1 MEKNDKKFL
10 SSRLIKFWETLY
22 KESGDM
28 EDCIKN
34 ISTALEELAQELHLA
49 KVVMEIKTP
58 ENRFQPQAQHLQKI
72 LYDQGREKVAEM
84 YTFSFSFAT
93 GENVTFYVR
102 SAEMP
107 FHESEKTELEVIL
120 REIFYWYDRNLQR
133 TFLHK
138 VLNTDLETG
147 AANPYGMGQ
156 FVGLLQAKKT
166 LTQYCVVF
174 FNIHNFKYVN
184 KVFSYAEGDY
194 ILRKYTEQILDI
206 LEEDEKLARLGG
218 DNYVAL
224 IKGEHVDDFL
234 AEIREMRVDYANSV
248 KSKSFLFG
256 ATVGISRLDGIQKGN
271 LREVMSRASIAYQES
286 RRRAVGGMVWY
297 SEEIRQAIMERQ
309 NVISNFKSILE
320 NGEFIVYYQ
329 PKVDSSKMEI
339 CGAEA
344 LIRWQHEG
352 TLIPPV
358 KFIPQL
364 EQEGSICKLDYF
376 VLEQVCRFLKEREEN
391 GERNI
396 CISVNFSRKHLEE
409 DDFVQ
414 HVVSVIDKY
423 GVPHELIEVEL
434 TESEDF
440 QQYGIMSEIVN
451 GLKGHGIH
459 TAIDDFGTGF
469 SSLNML
475 KKVNLDVVKIDK
487 SFIPL
492 EKNYKGKEK
501 DMTMLWSIVGMLH
514 QLGKSM
520 VAEGVET
527 PEQLKYLQKVGCHII
542 QGYVFDKPLEEKE
555 FAKRLTGDY
564 YKTDILK

>member
-10 SSRLIKFWETLY
+10 SSRLIKFWETLC

-34 ISTALEELAQELHLA
+34 ISKALEEPAQELHLA

-93 GENVTFYVR
+93 GGNVTFYVS

-138 VLNTDLETG
+138 VLSTDLETG

-184 KVFSYAEGDY
+184 KVFSYAEGDN

-271 LREVMSRASIAYQES
+271 LGEVMSRASIAYQES
-286 RRRAVGGMVWY
+286 RRRAVGGVVWY

-339 CGAEA
+339 SGAEA

-391 GERNI
+391 GEKNI
-396 CISVNFSRKHLEE
+396 CVSVNFSRKHLEE

-555 FAKRLTGDY
+555 FVKRLTGDY

>member
-320 NGEFIVYYQ
+320 NGEFIVYSQ

>member
-1 MEKNDKKFL
+1 MEKNDQKLL
-10 SSRLIKFWETLY
+10 SSRLIKFWDKLY
-22 KESGDM
+22 KESGDP
-28 EDCIKN
+28 EDCINN
-34 ISTALEELAQELHLA
+34 ISMALEELAQELHLA
-49 KVVMEIKTP
+49 KVVMDIRTP

-72 LYDQGREKVAEM
+72 LYDQGREKTAEM
-84 YTFSFSFAT
+84 YPFSFSFVT
-93 GENVTFYVR
+93 GGNVTFYVS
-102 SAEMP
+102 SAETP
-107 FHESEKTELEVIL
+107 FQENEKIEMEAVL
-120 REIFYWYDRNLQR
+120 REIFYWYDRNLQSS
-133 TFLHK
+133 FLHK
-138 VLNTDLETG
+138 VLSTDLETG

-156 FVGLLQAKKT
+156 FVGLLQAGKT
-166 LTQYCVVF
+166 LMQYCVVF

-184 KVFSYAEGDY
+184 KVFSYAEGDK
-194 ILRKYTEQILDI
+194 ILRKYTEQIMDI
-206 LEEDEKLARLGG
+206 LAEDEKLARLGG
-218 DNYVAL
+218 DNYIAL
-224 IKGEHVDDFL
+224 IKGEHVEDFL
-234 AEIREMRVDYANSV
+234 TEIREMRVDYANSV

-286 RRRAVGGMVWY
+286 RRRAVGGVVWY

-309 NVISNFKSILE
+309 NVISNFKSILD

-352 TLIPPV
+352 SLIPPV

-364 EQEGSICKLDYF
+364 EQEGSICRLDYY
-376 VLEQVCRFLKEREEN
+376 VLEQVCHFLKEREEN
-391 GERNI
+391 NQRNI

-414 HVVSVIDKY
+414 HVVSIIDKY
-423 GVPHELIEVEL
+423 EVPHKLIEVEL

-451 GLKGHGIH
+451 SLKGHGIH

-492 EKNYKGKEK
+492 EEDYKGKEK

-542 QGYVFDKPLEEKE
+542 QGYVFDKPLTEKE
-555 FAKRLTGDY
+555 FVKRLTGDY
-564 YKTDILK
+564 YKTDVLK

>member
-22 KESGDM
+22 KESRDM

-93 GENVTFYVR
+93 GGNVTFYVR

-364 EQEGSICKLDYF
+364 EREGSICKLDYF

-555 FAKRLTGDY
+555 FAKRLTGGY

>member
-409 DDFVQ
+409 DDFAQ

-423 GVPHELIEVEL
+423 GVLHELIEVEL

>member
-1 MEKNDKKFL
+1 MEKNDQKLL
-10 SSRLIKFWETLY
+10 SSRLIKFWDKLY
-22 KESGDM
+22 KESGDP
-28 EDCIKN
+28 EDCINN
-34 ISTALEELAQELHLA
+34 ISMALEELAQELHLA
-49 KVVMEIKTP
+49 KVVMDIRTP

-72 LYDQGREKVAEM
+72 LYDQGREKTAEM
-84 YTFSFSFAT
+84 YPFSFSFAT
-93 GENVTFYVR
+93 GGNVTFYVS
-102 SAEMP
+102 SAETP
-107 FHESEKTELEVIL
+107 FQENEKIEMEAVL
-120 REIFYWYDRNLQR
+120 REIFYWYDRNLHR
-133 TFLHK
+133 SFLHK
-138 VLNTDLETG
+138 VLSTDLETG

-156 FVGLLQAKKT
+156 FVGLLQAGKT
-166 LTQYCVVF
+166 LMQYCVVF

-184 KVFSYAEGDY
+184 KVFSYAEGDK
-194 ILRKYTEQILDI
+194 ILRKYTEQIMDSLA
-206 LEEDEKLARLGG
+206 EDEKLARLGG

-224 IKGEHVDDFL
+224 IKGEHVEDFL
-234 AEIREMRVDYANSV
+234 TEIREMRVDYANSV

-271 LREVMSRASIAYQES
+271 LGEVMSRASIAYQES
-286 RRRAVGGMVWY
+286 RRRAVGGVVWY

-309 NVISNFKSILE
+309 NVISNFKSILD

-352 TLIPPV
+352 SLIPPV

-364 EQEGSICKLDYF
+364 EQEGSICRLDYY
-376 VLEQVCRFLKEREEN
+376 VLEQVCHFLKEREEN
-391 GERNI
+391 NQRNI

-414 HVVSVIDKY
+414 HVVSIIDKY
-423 GVPHELIEVEL
+423 EIPHKLIEVEL

-451 GLKGHGIH
+451 SLKGHGIH

-487 SFIPL
+487 SFIPF
-492 EKNYKGKEK
+492 EEDYKGKEK

-542 QGYVFDKPLEEKE
+542 QGYVFDKPLTEKE
-555 FAKRLTGDY
+555 FVKRLTGDY
-564 YKTDILK
+564 YKTDVLK

>member
-1 MEKNDKKFL
+1 MEKKDQKLL
-10 SSRLIKFWETLY
+10 SSRLIKFWEKLY
-22 KESGDM
+22 RGSGNL

-34 ISTALEELAQELHLA
+34 ISMALEELAQEMHFT
-49 KVVMEIKTP
+49 KVVMEIRTP
-58 ENRFQPQAQHLQKI
+58 ENRFQPQAQHLQKT
-72 LYDQGREKVAEM
+72 LYDEGKEGTAEM
-84 YTFSFSFAT
+84 DMFSFSFAT
-93 GENVTFYVR
+93 GGNVTFYVS
-102 SAEMP
+102 SAGISL
-107 FHESEKTELEVIL
+107 HENEKTEMEAVL
-120 REIFYWYDRNLQR
+120 REIFYWYDRNLQQS
-133 TFLHK
+133 FLHK
-138 VLNTDLETG
+138 VLSTDLETG

-156 FVGLLQAKKT
+156 FVGVLQAEKT

-174 FNIHNFKYVN
+174 FNIHNFEYVN
-184 KVFSYAEGDY
+184 KVFSYAEGDK
-194 ILRKYTEQILDI
+194 ILRKYTEQIQDVLG
-206 LEEDEKLARLGG
+206 EKEKLARLGG

-234 AEIREMRVDYANSV
+234 AQIRDMRVDYANSV

-256 ATVGISRLDGIQKGN
+256 APVGISRLDGIQKGN

-286 RRRAVGGMVWY
+286 RRRAVGGVVWY

-329 PKVDSSKMEI
+329 PKVDSSKLEI

-352 TLIPPV
+352 VLIPPI

-364 EQEGSICKLDYF
+364 EQEGSICQLDYY
-376 VLEQVCRFLKEREEN
+376 VLEQVCRFLKEREQN
-391 GERNI
+391 GQRNI

-409 DDFVQ
+409 DDFVR
-414 HVVSVIDKY
+414 HVVSIINKY
-423 GVPHELIEVEL
+423 EVPHELIEVEL

-451 GLKGHGIH
+451 GLKKHGIH

-492 EKNYKGKEK
+492 EEDYKGKEK

-542 QGYVFDKPLEEKE
+542 QGYVFDKPLPEKE
-555 FAKRLTGDY
+555 FAKRLMGGY